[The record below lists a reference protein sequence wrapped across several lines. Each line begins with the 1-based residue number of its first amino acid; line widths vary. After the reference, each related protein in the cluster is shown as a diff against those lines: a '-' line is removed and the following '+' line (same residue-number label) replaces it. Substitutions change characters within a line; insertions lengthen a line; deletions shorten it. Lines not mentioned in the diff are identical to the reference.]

1 MAGMVGRGLTA
12 TLVASLLTMAGAWAQ
27 QTGLAH
33 PDADGAASRKMSDR
47 NQRRLEFDEQTF
59 DQRAYAVVERYLGM
73 KKEIAD
79 STGLRYSMNVSML
92 SQWGVPDGGYGAVQA
107 EFTPAIDW
115 DVFDS
120 PTFGA
125 GSFQFA
131 FLSVDYWSGATG
143 VSLARAIDVNG
154 PINDKPFRTNIFSQL
169 TYTHESPND
178 RAALTVGQYSFAN
191 FDSNQY
197 ADDQQMSFIANG
209 MTGNIT
215 QTYSEGALGAYLHAY
230 PGRHFVLAAGFQ
242 DANNPSGSYVQFNT
256 FGNGEYAWFL
266 YAGHN
271 PKIPGLGKGHYSL
284 LYYNVP
290 AVPAQP
296 EPSVGWS
303 FNAAQ
308 QLNDRLGVF
317 LRANTASGNAVNVST
332 SVSGGAVLE
341 NPLGRDPLD
350 RIGIALAWNE
360 VNRNFFSST
369 AFTRPSETMVEFYW
383 SWGFFRRFVVTPDI
397 QVYLQPARSP
407 ADYVAAVFSLR
418 LTQLF

>member
-1 MAGMVGRGLTA
+1 MAGMVGRVGRGLTA
-12 TLVASLLTMAGAWAQ
+12 TLVACVLAMTGARAQ
-27 QTGLAH
+27 QTVAAQ
-33 PDADGAASRKMSDR
+33 PDGAASRKMSDR
-47 NQRRLEFDEQTF
+47 NMRRLELDEETF

-79 STGLRYSMNVSML
+79 STGLRYSMAVSAL
-92 SQWGVPDGGYGAVQA
+92 SQWGVPEGGYGAVQG

-143 VSLARAIDVNG
+143 VSEARAIGVNG

-178 RAALTVGQYSFAN
+178 RVALTVGQYSFAN

-209 MTGNIT
+209 MTGNIS
-215 QTYSEGALGAYLHAY
+215 QTYSEGALGAYLHVY
-230 PGRHFVLAAGFQ
+230 PGQHFVLAAGFQ

-256 FGNGEYAWFL
+256 FGHGEYAWFL
-266 YAGHN
+266 YAGQN
-271 PKIPGLGKGHYSL
+271 PTIKGLGKGHYSL

-317 LRANTASGNAVNVST
+317 LRANTASGDAVNVAT

-350 RIGIALAWNE
+350 RIGVALAWNE
-360 VNRNFFSST
+360 VNKGFHANS
-369 AFTRPSETMVEFYW
+369 FTRPSETMLEFYW
-383 SWGFFRRFVVTPDI
+383 SWGFLRRFVVTPDI
-397 QVYLQPARSP
+397 QVYLQPALSP